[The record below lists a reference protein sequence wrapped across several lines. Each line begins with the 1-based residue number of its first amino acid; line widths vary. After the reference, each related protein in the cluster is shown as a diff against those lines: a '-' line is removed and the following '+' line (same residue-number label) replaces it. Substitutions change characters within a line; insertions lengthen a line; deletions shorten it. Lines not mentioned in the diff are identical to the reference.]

1 MGLGQKT
8 DLFYLFFFMVPADRP
23 NPDVLV
29 HLSMEGV
36 GLKQWRMKERN
47 EWVKELKFN
56 ITEINAAS
64 FSGKAL

>member
-1 MGLGQKT
+1 
-8 DLFYLFFFMVPADRP
+8 MVPADRP
-23 NPDVLV
+23 CPDFLV

-36 GLKQWRMKERN
+36 GLKQWRN

-56 ITEINAAS
+56 IPKINTAS

>member
-1 MGLGQKT
+1 
-8 DLFYLFFFMVPADRP
+8 MVPADRP
-23 NPDVLV
+23 SPDFLV

-36 GLKQWRMKERN
+36 GLKQWRKKDWN

-56 ITEINAAS
+56 FTKINTAS